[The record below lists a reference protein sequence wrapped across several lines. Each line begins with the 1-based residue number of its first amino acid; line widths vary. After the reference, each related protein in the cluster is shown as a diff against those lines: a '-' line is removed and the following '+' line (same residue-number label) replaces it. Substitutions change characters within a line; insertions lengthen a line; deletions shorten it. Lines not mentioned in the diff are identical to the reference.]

1 MKTRSI
7 LLGCLGILAV
17 GAQAQDSPPPAAP
30 PATSPTSMRAAC
42 KADYEKFCAGV
53 KQGGGRIIDCLNSHK
68 GDLTTACQEALPKAP
83 PKDGAPSDSATK
95 PQ

>member
-1 MKTRSI
+1 
-7 LLGCLGILAV
+7 
-17 GAQAQDSPPPAAP
+17 
-30 PATSPTSMRAAC
+30 MRAAC

-53 KQGGGRIIDCLNSHK
+53 KQGGGRIIDCLNSHM

-83 PKDGAPSDSATK
+83 PKAGAPSDGATK